1 MRDRIISSQLTTY
14 SFAATAPHFYRYVN
28 CVPAALHLYVLQLAL
43 EETVVEGSAHVKP
56 AALHFC
62 RGFATQ
68 QVELRLANSFCSQ
81 AYLAQLRGGA
91 ERAQC

>member
-1 MRDRIISSQLTTY
+1 MRDRIISSQLTMY
-14 SFAATAPHFYRYVN
+14 SFAATAPHFYRYIN

-68 QVELRLANSFCSQ
+68 HDAVAIPYSS
-81 AYLAQLRGGA
+81 ASHS
-91 ERAQC
+91 